1 MNAVVFG
8 YDPPYE
14 IVLVSAIL
22 CMLAVIV
29 LVSKKI
35 CSNPMLTDGF
45 AKEFGHQDV
54 QVYTRDREEEK
65 EEQVIVDCD
74 SRSDASL
81 VSRHMT
87 SDGQGRKIF
96 L

>member
-1 MNAVVFG
+1 
-8 YDPPYE
+8 
-14 IVLVSAIL
+14 
-22 CMLAVIV
+22 MLTEKRHSSYAM
-29 LVSKKI
+29 LKSKI
-35 CSNPMLTDGF
+35 ESIDSNPMLTDGF
-45 AKEFGHQDV
+45 AKEIGHQDV